1 MSGKHYGAIQVHQEA
16 DEDVDETFTSGGG
29 SISERLPLLL
39 SSAVSPSRKSTASKS
54 VAIQTD
60 PTTLGK
66 LQHFIHQLW
75 SDTTFN
81 WISPL
86 LVTGNASGQL
96 NVEDLETLPLPPDCE
111 TNRVYATF
119 RKCWLDE
126 LKKAEATTAVSTT
139 EAADSSN
146 NSYSSAASRLLLH
159 PTAYQP
165 SLIKALARAFGTDFL
180 RAGLFK
186 LIHDVNIF
194 VGPQVLNHLIQ
205 FLRNSDA
212 PLSRGVGLT
221 LLVTFSQIAMSISLR
236 HYFYKCYTCGLQV
249 RTAVVIAVYQKSLLL
264 SLKERHGGGSGG
276 VGGPGEIV
284 NLVGIDAQRMQ
295 DLMTYLHAVWYS
307 FFQIGLAMYFLWGQV
322 GPSCLAG
329 VVVIVVLIPVTKF
342 IAGWLSGIQKILM
355 KARDER
361 VALNNELLG
370 AMKVSNMSV
379 SSS

>member
-16 DEDVDETFTSGGG
+16 DEEVDEASTASGGS

-39 SSAVSPSRKSTASKS
+39 SLAVSPSRKSTASKS
-54 VAIQTD
+54 IAIQTD

-86 LVTGNASGQL
+86 LVTGNTNGQL
-96 NVEDLETLPLPPDCE
+96 NVEDLETLPLPADCE
-111 TNRVYATF
+111 TTRVYATF
-119 RKCWLDE
+119 WKCWLDE
-126 LKKAEATTAVSTT
+126 LKKAEATTATSTT
-139 EAADSSN
+139 ETGSE
-146 NSYSSAASRLLLH
+146 ASRLLLH

-221 LLVTFSQIAMSISLR
+221 LLVTFSQIVMSISLR
-236 HYFYKCYTCGLQV
+236 HYFYKC
-249 RTAVVIAVYQKSLLL
+249 AV
-264 SLKERHGGGSGG
+264 
-276 VGGPGEIV
+276 
-284 NLVGIDAQRMQ
+284 LVDYKLR
-295 DLMTYLHAVWYS
+295 L
-307 FFQIGLAMYFLWGQV
+307 
-322 GPSCLAG
+322 
-329 VVVIVVLIPVTKF
+329 
-342 IAGWLSGIQKILM
+342 
-355 KARDER
+355 R
-361 VALNNELLG
+361 
-370 AMKVSNMSV
+370 
-379 SSS
+379 